1 MQQVSSDVNITA
13 IIKSPTGEVY
23 TVPVKE
29 MDISHSSI
37 AITAE
42 DGRTFMT
49 HLSNILLIQ
58 EENVCGK

>member
-1 MQQVSSDVNITA
+1 MGRQVSSDVNITA
-13 IIKSPTGEVY
+13 IIKSPTGKVH

-29 MDISHSSI
+29 LDISHSSI
-37 AITAE
+37 TITAE

-58 EENVCGK
+58 EDAEP